1 MQFSGSL
8 APYIPWIAIF
18 GGMALIAGAMFI
30 GFSMMARTHREHL
43 KRIQNED
50 LKLQRREKIVL
61 ASSMAGELTENKIK
75 CEAFITIYTELL
87 RNLRETD
94 RRALYEETGDFIH
107 QHPPL
112 SRAVFEGNIEHLSLL
127 GSKLAGDV
135 AQVYAAIRSEPQYFT
150 MDAAMPRAS
159 AVRIV
164 EMVLDDAQKTLEPIE
179 PIIGALNIIIRDGDK
194 AENNKRFD
202 D

>member
-1 MQFSGSL
+1 MQLTGFVSYL
-8 APYIPWIAIF
+8 PWVAIF
-18 GGMALIAGAMFI
+18 GGLALIAGVMFM
-30 GFSMMARTHREHL
+30 GFSMISRTHREQM

-61 ASSMAGELTENKIK
+61 ASALASELTENKIK

-112 SRAVFEGNIEHLSLL
+112 NRTVFESHIEQLPLL
-127 GSKLAGDV
+127 GPKIAGDAV
-135 AQVYAAIRSEPQYFT
+135 QVYGAIRSEPQYFT
-150 MDAAMPRAS
+150 LDAAMPRAS
-159 AVRIV
+159 ALRIV

-179 PIIGALNIIIRDGDK
+179 PLIGALNILIRDGDK
-194 AENNKRFD
+194 AAK
-202 D
+202 